1 MPVSPPTNITVA
13 NNSTTNS
20 LGFQFKKSSDDTNS
34 AGDTYDIRWSINSN
48 MSSPTTNLDYITATG
63 TTIYT
68 GTTPTSLSD
77 DTTYYFQVRFKDDSA
92 RAHSDWADTA
102 GQDYATTDS
111 VAVPGTPGTP
121 SVTAKTDTTLSFS
134 WSAASGT
141 VTGYKIFYLPLGNS
155 APTQPGTTQSGTTKS
170 FSGLS
175 ANTTYYF
182 RVKAYNSGGNSGYSV
197 TRTTTTNTSAGGQP
211 STPTSVTPVSQTVS
225 WTNPSGTYIALL
237 YGGTS
242 TNPTTLL
249 TSGTGLATYSHTG
262 LTPGTTYYYR
272 TRTQVYLN
280 DGFYSDYSSNRSGAT
295 ATVDVPTSFGYT
307 ATSTSTITYNWT
319 NPTFTGRTYFAAT
332 GGTPYAVGNPDYVTG
347 TTRLIGDGDT
357 VYGNTIAIGQNSSY
371 SLVARNYYSPSTAEH
386 YSSYTSTFTGYT
398 LPGPPTSVTAA
409 DLSDTEIQLSWTD
422 PAGSA
427 LSEEFEI
434 DHRIDDTGSWVSR
447 TTTATGTSYVDSG
460 LVQGTAYYYRIRT
473 KTSAGYSTT
482 YANANDT
489 TQTGPDPVA
498 GDALGLGQLGH
509 ATAENGNATS
519 ETSIQAC
526 NGGATTE
533 VEFKDFYCGAVGTL
547 SGTQYVWKGSSTIF
561 TANFS
566 NKGALFDSRIGI
578 QPGNFTWSSSNTG
591 VATVESNADKT
602 CLITTTNAGGTA
614 TITMTYAG
622 RYNQHSSIPNQS
634 RQRTITAVG

>member
-1 MPVSPPTNITVA
+1 MALQPPTNLSVTGV
-13 NNSTTNS
+13 NSSKVNFSFT
-20 LGFQFKKSSDDTNS
+20 KSTSDSAMISGNQYNMRIDTDS
-34 AGDTYDIRWSINSN
+34 RMG
-48 MSSPTTNLDYITATG
+48 SPTTTSDFVTANGSSTYSG
-63 TTIYT
+63 TI
-68 GTTPTSLSD
+68 GGLASS
-77 DTTYYFQVRFKDDSA
+77 TTYYVQFQYESNVGSQSSWCVLDS
-92 RAHSDWADTA
+92 
-102 GQDYATTDS
+102 GTTS
-111 VAVPGTPGTP
+111 GTVPATPGTP
-121 SVTAKTDTTLSFS
+121 AVTAKTNTTINTS
-134 WSAASGT
+134 WSAVSGA
-141 VTGYKIFYLPLGNS
+141 TGYKLYYGLSNN
-155 APTQPGTTQSGTTKS
+155 PTSPGSTQSGTTKS
-170 FSGLS
+170 FSGLQP
-175 ANTTYYF
+175 ATTYYF
-182 RVKAYNSGGNSGYSV
+182 RIKATNSAGDSAYSGILV
-197 TRTTTTNTSAGGQP
+197 VDTTTAQAGQP
-211 STPTSVTPVSQTVS
+211 STPTSITPVSQTVS
-225 WTNPSGTYIALL
+225 WTNPSGTITAFL

-242 TNPTTLL
+242 ASPTTLL
-249 TSGTGLATYSHTG
+249 TSGAGLATYNHSA

-272 TRTQVYLN
+272 TRTQTTNHNNL
-280 DGFYSDYSSNRSGAT
+280 FSSYSSDRSGAT

-307 ATSTSTITYNWT
+307 ATSTSTVTFNWT

-357 VYGNTIAIGQNSSY
+357 VYGNTIVISQNSSY

-447 TTTATGTSYVDSG
+447 TTTATGTSYVDNS
-460 LVQGTAYYYRIRT
+460 LVQGTHYYYRIRT

-482 YANANDT
+482 YAYANDT

-498 GDALGLGQLGH
+498 GDDLDLGALGY
-509 ATAENGNATS
+509 ATGVNGNATTL
-519 ETSIQAC
+519 TSIQAC

-533 VEFKDFYCGAVGTL
+533 VSFKDFYTGAVGTL
-547 SGTQYVWKGSSTIF
+547 SGPSAVWKGSTATF

-566 NKGALFDSRIGI
+566 NKGTLFDSRIGI
-578 QPGNFTWSSSNTG
+578 EDGNFTWSSSNTAI
-591 VATVESNADKT
+591 ATVESNADRT

-634 RQRTITAVG
+634 RQKTITAVG